1 MSLLHMLKHMLARK
15 WPDKRSGKE
24 KKRQRKISVCATCK
38 TQTNKNSQENVIKFF
53 VLFFK
58 KLNSKMQIILIFQ
71 VIILFYMKRKKK
83 KERSPFPPPQ

>member
-1 MSLLHMLKHMLARK
+1 MLKHMLTRK

-24 KKRQRKISVCATCK
+24 KKRNKNLSLCNLQNP
-38 TQTNKNSQENVIKFF
+38 NKNSQENVIKFF